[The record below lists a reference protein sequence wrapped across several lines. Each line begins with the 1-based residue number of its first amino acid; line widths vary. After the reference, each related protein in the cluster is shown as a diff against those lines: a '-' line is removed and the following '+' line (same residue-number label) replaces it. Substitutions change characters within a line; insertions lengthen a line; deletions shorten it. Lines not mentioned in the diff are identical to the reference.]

1 MWGRGTVRGAA
12 CRRHAT
18 ETASVTSRQHLVSR
32 NPHPAE
38 REQLLPQVFE
48 GGTEVIDGV
57 VEDEEAVVVAV
68 ALPNTDGRVL
78 PVMPFQ
84 VEFQRFRDVSCDN
97 LRCHALL
104 PLCQRQQHR
113 VVDVVVDEDDAS
125 LC

>member
-1 MWGRGTVRGAA
+1 MWGRGRCAGLRVGDTLRK
-12 CRRHAT
+12 
-18 ETASVTSRQHLVSR
+18 TASVASRQHLVSR

-84 VEFQRFRDVSCDN
+84 VEFQRFRAATPSFRFASVSST
-97 LRCHALL
+97 
-104 PLCQRQQHR
+104 
-113 VVDVVVDEDDAS
+113 ES
-125 LC
+125 SM